1 MCLCLPAKID
11 VVRSQIRIHQPLSDS
26 KFSIIVF
33 HAHKHDN
40 EWHSHCNMS
49 DDKRIQEYTNSGT
62 ERKREKEWGGDET
75 VIQIANKLL
84 IHVSV
89 NDVVCVVLYS
99 RHVCEPYSFIFYFIF
114 FPSLSLLMALI
125 QYMC

>member
-1 MCLCLPAKID
+1 MPISMIMNGTHIVICQMIR
-11 VVRSQIRIHQPLSDS
+11 VSRSIRI
-26 KFSIIVF
+26 
-33 HAHKHDN
+33 A
-40 EWHSHCNMS
+40 
-49 DDKRIQEYTNSGT
+49 
-62 ERKREKEWGGDET
+62 ERKERERKSGGDET

-114 FPSLSLLMALI
+114 FPLSLSLLMALI